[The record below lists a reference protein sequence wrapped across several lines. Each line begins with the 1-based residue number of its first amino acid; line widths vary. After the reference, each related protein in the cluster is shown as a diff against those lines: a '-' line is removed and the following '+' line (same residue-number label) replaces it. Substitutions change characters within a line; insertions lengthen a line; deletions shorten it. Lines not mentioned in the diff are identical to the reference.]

1 MDLDDFDR
9 DLQLLPLE
17 NEPSLTA
24 QSTKDA
30 VAYLDAQW
38 YTLVNR
44 RGRWMDLIGDYAGSE
59 PFVVDGEA
67 LIQLVLDDPLLAL
80 GRKGDVSFQIVHA
93 IYTLERT
100 LHEISRRSS
109 SFEVVFWHDRRSLT
123 LLYGDDDY
131 VSASRVLA
139 RSILFN
145 HLTSLGIPVHVFPD
159 VSDPAW
165 QAYQRL
171 HKPMFVMTNDGGVV
185 EESSLDAHA
194 DRVLLQRVFIYNLLS
209 QGVSV
214 TILKGAEFRDSK
226 ILSFVYEQRV
236 DGDPKGR
243 FKDEFWLAVQKASE
257 SVARKESLLR
267 AGLPVQPLQMTEP
280 LPSRNLAARLV
291 GDLSQSEAA
300 QHEFF
305 AELLQLF
312 LAHVYL
318 VPHLGLKE
326 RAQPPV
332 SLPAPLTELL
342 LGSFLPRA
350 FLSLD
355 NGASAVTVDGRVF
368 AGILDHALKV
378 QDNSLSSLVG
388 LQIASEVDALWK
400 LHNLRAPDF
409 AALRARFPPAPAKR
423 ADGTDQV
430 PSLNLLPFHHPL
442 FDEELSSIHIEADE
456 AGDDDDEDP
465 SYLEFNTLF
474 SDTQHWHNH
483 KRAILPTHLGG
494 NDSQGPMNE
503 WQRKRQLRSEQRFMS
518 KLQWQ
523 AETLTGAYGT
533 PLQQMVIPSAAVA
546 RRSKAST
553 TSTQAE
559 VGYSPHLMSVPELN
573 GLAQTAKP
581 PKGAPSKKGKK
592 ETLSSAEKIRLANQA
607 KKQAKEDESNVHWWK
622 EQLDDV
628 EEKPTASKI
637 TVVEHLMRNK
647 RTKEGWLAVEVRLYR
662 LHLEF
667 LRWLEDP
674 QRESAAAR
682 DRYSVSIMCM
692 AKDLFESLALF
703 PTAIKKLAGCLA
715 ALGFEEYID
724 PLADAAKVSKEDR
737 ELNFDFVKLV
747 KSKSGH
753 AVHKWMRI
761 TEDPVVWQLRLFG
774 EYLDRSMDSQSDP
787 RVAFKPDAWQ
797 RKVLDCLDKNESVL
811 VAAPT
816 SAGKTFIS
824 YYAMEKLLRTS
835 DDDILVYV
843 APTKALVSQIA
854 AEVYARFRKELT
866 EACWAIHTRDYRVHN
881 PQNCQILVT
890 VPEMLATMLLSPPL
904 AKTWTPRIKR
914 IILDE
919 IHTIGQQEGGAVWE
933 QIILLAP
940 CPLIGLSA
948 TIGEPEKFNA
958 WLASVQEA
966 HGFKHTF
973 IHHPH
978 RYSHLR
984 KHTYL
989 LQPDD
994 KPAPFNGLPEYR
1006 KTERLRFIHPISML
1020 SFGARSL
1027 PPDFSLEAAD
1037 CLSLYRAFDSVK
1049 DKLGF
1054 DLAGLDPPRFFADTK
1069 GALLKQKDILRYEAA
1084 LIQQVSSL
1092 IETADPQDQGS
1103 TLNSVIKRVSD
1114 PAVDQ
1119 ADQRY
1124 IPTSQEFFTNLINLV
1139 SDLHANGDLPA
1150 LLFNFDR
1157 KVCEKMAQAILDVL
1171 EKAETKWRETSPE
1184 WKRKVKQWEAWVAKA
1199 KERERLAERMKK
1211 VKKDDENP
1219 AASAEPETSWEA
1231 SFDPEDPSPQFS
1243 FAGTSPAFGKSD
1255 LDEEIQALARW
1266 SSAPEWALKAL
1277 RRGVGVH
1284 HSGMNKHYRTL
1295 VESLY
1300 RSGYLR
1306 VVIATGTLALGINAP
1321 TKTSVFCGDSP
1332 FLTALMY
1339 RQCAG
1344 RAGRRGFDLLG
1355 KVVFY
1360 GLPMDRCQRLVLS
1373 KLPSLGGN
1381 FPLTSTMVLRL
1392 FNLLQGSNNAP
1403 VAQDAIR
1410 SILRLPHISF
1420 VSEVGRD
1427 QLLHHI
1433 RFSIDYLRRA
1443 GLLDAEGNP
1452 INLFGVAAHLY
1463 YTEPSNLAFVAL
1475 LRHGVIHRICK
1486 QANILTAKRDLLLL
1500 LCHLFGRRYL
1510 PKAYASAT
1518 YLKTIT
1524 KKSPSLVVLPALPT
1538 DARKVLL
1545 EHEQHIKRVFTGYA
1559 LAYLSQNAESLG
1571 QDSKLPFSGKDLC
1584 PEDKEAAPSVIREQ
1598 LRRTAVSTV
1607 ARSPFV
1613 ATSGHGDS
1621 FGSVAELS
1629 NTSRRGLH
1637 LNEYAIPS
1645 MRQFTAVPGQDN
1657 EEFALNAYLLDFY
1670 THGQTAAL
1678 RAANGIRDGEV
1689 WYLLQDFSLTLKT
1702 IRTGLVQLL
1711 QKAAA
1716 NATRAGSVAGDEAS
1730 EIDSGYGTLDPAE
1743 ADPDTEGSDAGGE
1756 FKRPTGVSDRDW
1768 RVYEVLNAV
1777 TTEFDEKF
1785 RAIWA

>member
-1 MDLDDFDR
+1 MDLDDFDAAIE
-9 DLQLLPLE
+9 QLPPE
-17 NEPSLTA
+17 TQPSLSA
-24 QSTKDA
+24 QSPKDA
-30 VAYLDAQW
+30 VAYVDAQW

-93 IYTLERT
+93 IYSLERI
-100 LHEISRRSS
+100 LHEISRRST
-109 SFEVVFWHDRRSLT
+109 SFDVVFWHERRYMT
-123 LLYGDDDY
+123 LFNGDDDY
-131 VSASRVLA
+131 IITSRSLA
-139 RSILFN
+139 RKLLFN
-145 HLTSLGIPVHVFPD
+145 HLMSLDIPVHTFLD
-159 VSDPAW
+159 TADPAW
-165 QAYQRL
+165 LSYQR
-171 HKPMFVMTNDGGVV
+171 HKKPMFVMTNDGGVA
-185 EESSLDAHA
+185 EESSSEAHA
-194 DRVLLQRVFIYNLLS
+194 ERVLLQRVFIYNLLS

-214 TILKGAEFRDSK
+214 TLLKGAEYRDSK
-226 ILSFVYEQRV
+226 ILSFVYEQRI
-236 DGDPKGR
+236 DNEPRSR
-243 FKDEFWLAVQKASE
+243 FRAEFWLAVENASQSLATRESKA
-257 SVARKESLLR
+257 R
-267 AGLPVQPLQMTEP
+267 AGLPATPLKSFEP
-280 LPSRNLAARLV
+280 LSAHDLATHLVEDASRLSA
-291 GDLSQSEAA
+291 SQSEL
-300 QHEFF
+300 FP
-305 AELLQLF
+305 ELLQLF
-312 LAHVYL
+312 IAHIFY

-326 RAQPPV
+326 RALLPV
-332 SLPAPLTELL
+332 TLPDALASHVTA
-342 LGSFLPRA
+342 SFLPKV
-350 FLSLD
+350 FLFVE
-355 NGASAVTVDGRVF
+355 NGASAVTIDGRVF
-368 AGILDHALKV
+368 ASLVDYLLRS
-378 QDNSLSSLVG
+378 QDTSLSPLLG
-388 LQIASEVDALWK
+388 HEIASQVEALWK
-400 LHNLRAPDF
+400 ENDIRAPDY
-409 AALRARFPPAPAKR
+409 AAFRARFPPAPVPR
-423 ADGTDQV
+423 ADDSFDDSHPG
-430 PSLNLLPFHHPL
+430 LLPFHHPL
-442 FDEELSSIHIEADE
+442 FDQELASIRVDADE
-456 AGDDDDEDP
+456 TSDDEDEDP
-465 SYLEFNTLF
+465 SHLEFNTLF

-483 KRAILPTHLGG
+483 KRAILPPHLGG
-494 NDSQGPMNE
+494 NDTQGPMTE

-533 PLQQMVIPSAAVA
+533 PLQQMIIPSAAVA
-546 RRSKAST
+546 RKSKGST
-553 TSTQAE
+553 TSAAKSE
-559 VGYSPHLMSVPELN
+559 DI
-573 GLAQTAKP
+573 AKP
-581 PKGAPSKKGKK
+581 TKGASGKKGKK
-592 ETLSSAEKIRLANQA
+592 ETLSSAEKIRLANLA
-607 KKQAKEDESNVHWWK
+607 KKQAKEDESNIHWWK
-622 EQLDDV
+622 EQLEAI
-628 EEKPTASKI
+628 EEKPIASRI
-637 TVVEHLMRNK
+637 VAIEHLMRNK
-647 RTKEGWLAVEVRLYR
+647 RTKEGWLAVEARLYR
-662 LHLEF
+662 IHLEF

-674 QRESAAAR
+674 NHESAAAR

-692 AKDLFESLALF
+692 VKDLFESKELF
-703 PTAIKKLAGCLA
+703 PTAVKKLAGCLA

-724 PLADAAKVSKEDR
+724 PLADAATISSEDR
-737 ELNFDFVKLV
+737 ALNFEFVKVV
-747 KSKSGH
+747 KSKTGH
-753 AVHKWMRI
+753 PVHKWMRI

-774 EYLDRSMDSQSDP
+774 EYMDRSMDSQSDP

-797 RKVLDCLDKNESVL
+797 RKVLDCLDRNESVL

-824 YYAMEKLLRTS
+824 YYAMEKLLRSS

-854 AEVYARFRKELT
+854 AEVYARFRKELNGK
-866 EACWAIHTRDYRVHN
+866 ACWAIHTRDYRVHN

-904 AKTWTPRIKR
+904 ARSWTPRIKR

-958 WLASVQEA
+958 WLASVQQA

-984 KHTYL
+984 KYTYL

-994 KPAPFNGLPEYR
+994 HPAPFNGGLAEYR
-1006 KTERLRFIHPISML
+1006 KTERMRFLHPISML

-1037 CLSLYRAFDSVK
+1037 CLSLYRAFDAHK

-1054 DLAGLDPPRFFADTK
+1054 NLDELSPTRFFAESK
-1069 GALLKQKDILRYEAA
+1069 GTLLKQKDILRYEAA
-1084 LIQQVSSL
+1084 LTKRISEMM
-1092 IETADPQDQGS
+1092 ETADPQDPGTVLS
-1103 TLNSVIKRVSD
+1103 SMIRKVSD
-1114 PAVDQ
+1114 PLVDK
-1119 ADQRY
+1119 ADQSY
-1124 IPTSQEFFTNLINLV
+1124 IPTAGEFYANLITLV
-1139 SDLHANGDLPA
+1139 ADLQANGDLPA

-1157 KVCEKMAQAILDVL
+1157 KVCENMAQAMLDVL
-1171 EKAETKWRETSPE
+1171 EKTEAQWRETNPE
-1184 WKRKVKQWEAWVAKA
+1184 WKRKIKQWEAWVSKA
-1199 KERERLAERMKK
+1199 KERERQAERLKK
-1211 VKKDDENP
+1211 VKKDDEHP
-1219 AASAEPETSWEA
+1219 STQAEPETSWEA

-1243 FAGTSPAFGKSD
+1243 FAGASPAFTKSD
-1255 LDEEIQALARW
+1255 LDEEIQSLARW
-1266 SSAPEWALKAL
+1266 SSAPDWALRAL
-1277 RRGVGVH
+1277 RRGIGVH

-1300 RSGYLR
+1300 RSGFLR

-1332 FLTALMY
+1332 YLTALMY

-1443 GLLDAEGNP
+1443 GLLDAGGNP

-1463 YTEPSNLAFVAL
+1463 YTEPSNLALVAL
-1475 LRHGVIHRICK
+1475 LRHGVMHRVCN
-1486 QANILTAKRDLLLL
+1486 QSNPVQAKRDLLLI

-1510 PKAYASAT
+1510 PKTYASAT
-1518 YLKTIT
+1518 FLKTIT
-1524 KKSPSLVVLPALPT
+1524 GKSPSVVVLPPLPE

-1545 EHEQHIKRVFTGYA
+1545 EHEEHIRRVFTGYA
-1559 LAYLSQNAESLG
+1559 LAYISHNADALG
-1571 QDSKLPFSGKDLC
+1571 QETKLPLSGKELC
-1584 PEDKEAAPSVIREQ
+1584 RAEKEESTPFREQ
-1598 LRRTAVSTV
+1598 LRRSAVSAV
-1607 ARSPFV
+1607 ARSPYV
-1613 ATSGHGDS
+1613 ATSGHGDA
-1621 FGSVAELS
+1621 FGSVTELAS
-1629 NTSRRGLH
+1629 TSRHGLH

-1645 MRQFTAVPGQDN
+1645 MRQFTAVPGEDN
-1657 EEFALNAYLLDFY
+1657 EFALNAYLLDFY

-1702 IRTGLVQLL
+1702 IRTGLFQLL
-1711 QKAAA
+1711 QKASASAA
-1716 NATRAGSVAGDEAS
+1716 RADSAVGDEAS

-1743 ADPDTEGSDAGGE
+1743 ADPDTEGSDAGPE
-1756 FKRPTGVSDRDW
+1756 SFKKPAGVSERDW
-1768 RVYEVLNAV
+1768 KVFEVMNAV

>member
-1 MDLDDFDR
+1 MDLDDFDAAIE
-9 DLQLLPLE
+9 QLP
-17 NEPSLTA
+17 PDTQISLSA
-24 QSTKDA
+24 QSPKDA
-30 VAYLDAQW
+30 VVYVDAQW

-80 GRKGDVSFQIVHA
+80 GHKGDVSFQIVHA
-93 IYTLERT
+93 IYSLERI
-100 LHEISRRSS
+100 LHEISRRST
-109 SFEVVFWHDRRSLT
+109 SFDVVFWHERRFLT
-123 LLYGDDDY
+123 LFNDDDDY
-131 VSASRVLA
+131 TVSSRSLA
-139 RSILFN
+139 RNLLFN
-145 HLTSLGIPVHVFPD
+145 HLVSLDIPVHTFLGTE
-159 VSDPAW
+159 DPAW
-165 QAYQRL
+165 LSYQR
-171 HKPMFVMTNDGGVV
+171 HKKPMFVMTNDGGVA
-185 EESSLDAHA
+185 EESSSETHA
-194 DRVLLQRVFIYNLLS
+194 ARVLLQRVFIYNLLC

-214 TILKGAEFRDSK
+214 TLLKGAQYRDSK
-226 ILSFVYEQRV
+226 ILSFVYEQRI
-236 DGDPKGR
+236 DNQPRSR
-243 FKDEFWLAVQKASE
+243 FPEDFWLAVQNASQSLATRESMAREGVPVAPLKAF
-257 SVARKESLLR
+257 
-267 AGLPVQPLQMTEP
+267 EP
-280 LPSRNLAARLV
+280 LSARALATRLTGEISRLNT
-291 GDLSQSEAA
+291 SQSE
-300 QHEFF
+300 FF
-305 AELLQLF
+305 PELLQLF
-312 LAHVYL
+312 IAHIFN

-326 RAQPPV
+326 RALPPV
-332 SLPAPLTELL
+332 ALPDTLVSHVNA
-342 LGSFLPRA
+342 SFLPGVFVA
-350 FLSLD
+350 LE

-368 AGILDHALKV
+368 A
-378 QDNSLSSLVG
+378 SLVDYVLRSQDTSLTPLLG
-388 LQIASEVDALWK
+388 PEIASQVEALWQE
-400 LHNLRAPDF
+400 NNIRAPDLVAF
-409 AALRARFPPAPAKR
+409 RARFPPTSAPQ
-423 ADGTDQV
+423 ADNAFDGSH
-430 PSLNLLPFHHPL
+430 PGLLPFHHPL
-442 FDEELSSIHIEADE
+442 FDQELASIRIDADELSDDE
-456 AGDDDDEDP
+456 DEDP
-465 SYLEFNTLF
+465 SHLEFNTLF

-483 KRAILPTHLGG
+483 KRAILPPHLGG
-494 NDSQGPMNE
+494 NDTQGPMTE

-533 PLQQMVIPSAAVA
+533 PLQQMIIPSAAVA
-546 RRSKAST
+546 RKSKPSSSTSAARS
-553 TSTQAE
+553 E
-559 VGYSPHLMSVPELN
+559 VSDSP
-573 GLAQTAKP
+573 A
-581 PKGAPSKKGKK
+581 KGASGKKGKK
-592 ETLSSAEKIRLANQA
+592 ETISSAEKIRLANLA
-607 KKQAKEDESNVHWWK
+607 KKQAKEDESNIHWWK
-622 EQLDDV
+622 EQLEAI
-628 EEKPTASKI
+628 EEKPVASRI
-637 TVVEHLMRNK
+637 VAIDHLMRNK
-647 RTKEGWLAVEVRLYR
+647 RTKEGWLAVEARLYR
-662 LHLEF
+662 IHLEF

-674 QRESAAAR
+674 NHESAAAR

-692 AKDLFESLALF
+692 VKELFESKELF
-703 PTAIKKLAGCLA
+703 PTAVKKLAGCLA

-724 PLADAAKVSKEDR
+724 PLADAATISSEDR
-737 ELNFDFVKLV
+737 ALNFEFVKVV
-747 KSKSGH
+747 KSKTGH
-753 AVHKWMRI
+753 PVHKWMRI

-774 EYLDRSMDSQSDP
+774 EYMDRSMDSQSDP

-797 RKVLDCLDKNESVL
+797 RKVLDCLDRNESVL

-824 YYAMEKLLRTS
+824 YYAMEKLLRSS

-854 AEVYARFRKELT
+854 AEVYARFRKELNGK
-866 EACWAIHTRDYRVHN
+866 ACWAIHTRDYRVHN

-904 AKTWTPRIKR
+904 ARSWTPRIKR

-958 WLASVQEA
+958 WLASVQQA

-984 KHTYL
+984 KYTYL

-994 KPAPFNGLPEYR
+994 HPAPFNGGLTEYR
-1006 KTERLRFIHPISML
+1006 KTERMRFLHPISML

-1037 CLSLYRAFDSVK
+1037 CLSLYRAFDAHK

-1054 DLAGLDPPRFFADTK
+1054 NLDELNPTRFFAESK
-1069 GALLKQKDILRYEAA
+1069 GTLLKQKDILRYEAA
-1084 LIQQVSSL
+1084 LTKRISEMM
-1092 IETADPQDQGS
+1092 ETTDPQDPNTVLS
-1103 TLNSVIKRVSD
+1103 SVIKKVSD
-1114 PAVDQ
+1114 PMVDK
-1119 ADQRY
+1119 ADQSY
-1124 IPTSQEFFTNLINLV
+1124 IPTSGEFYANLITLV

-1157 KVCEKMAQAILDVL
+1157 KACENMVQAMLDVL
-1171 EKAETKWRETSPE
+1171 EKAEAQWRETNPE
-1184 WKRKVKQWEAWVAKA
+1184 WKRKVKQWEAWVSKA
-1199 KERERLAERMKK
+1199 KERERQAERLKK
-1211 VKKDDENP
+1211 VKKDDEHP
-1219 AASAEPETSWEA
+1219 SAQAEPETSWEA

-1243 FAGTSPAFGKSD
+1243 FAGTSPAFTKSD
-1255 LDEEIQALARW
+1255 LDEEIQALSRW
-1266 SSAPEWALKAL
+1266 SSAPVWALKAL
-1277 RRGVGVH
+1277 RRGIGVH

-1300 RSGYLR
+1300 RSGFLR
-1306 VVIATGTLALGINAP
+1306 VVVATGTLALGINAP

-1403 VAQDAIR
+1403 VAQEAIR

-1420 VSEVGRD
+1420 VSEAGRD

-1463 YTEPSNLAFVAL
+1463 YTEPSNLALVAL
-1475 LRHGVIHRICK
+1475 LRHGVIHRVCNQSNLVK
-1486 QANILTAKRDLLLL
+1486 AKRDLLLI

-1510 PKAYASAT
+1510 PKTYASAT
-1518 YLKTIT
+1518 FLKTIT
-1524 KKSPSLVVLPALPT
+1524 GKSPSVVVLPPLPE

-1545 EHEQHIKRVFTGYA
+1545 EHEAHIRRVFTGYA
-1559 LAYLSQNAESLG
+1559 LAYIANNADSLG
-1571 QDSKLPFSGKDLC
+1571 QDTKLPFSGKELC
-1584 PEDKEAAPSVIREQ
+1584 RVEKEESTPFYEQ
-1598 LRRTAVSTV
+1598 LRRSAVPAV
-1607 ARSPFV
+1607 ARSPYV
-1613 ATSGHGDS
+1613 ATSGRGDA
-1621 FGSVAELS
+1621 FGSVTELA

-1645 MRQFTAVPGQDN
+1645 MRQFTVVPGEDN
-1657 EEFALNAYLLDFY
+1657 DEFALNAYLLDFY

-1678 RAANGIRDGEV
+1678 RVANGIRDGEV

-1702 IRTGLVQLL
+1702 IRTGLFQLL
-1711 QKAAA
+1711 QKASA
-1716 NATRAGSVAGDEAS
+1716 NAARADSAVGDEVS

-1743 ADPDTEGSDAGGE
+1743 ADPDEGSDAGAE
-1756 FKRPTGVSDRDW
+1756 SFKRPVGVSERDW
-1768 RVYEVLNAV
+1768 KVFEVMNAV

>member
-1 MDLDDFDR
+1 MDLDDFDAAIE
-9 DLQLLPLE
+9 QLPLE
-17 NEPSLTA
+17 TNSLNA
-24 QSTKDA
+24 QNPQDA

-67 LIQLVLDDPLLAL
+67 LLQLVLDDPLLAL
-80 GRKGDVSFQIVHA
+80 GRPNDVSFQVVHA
-93 IYTLERT
+93 IYALERV
-100 LHEISRRSS
+100 LHEISTRST
-109 SFEVVFWHDRRSLT
+109 SFEIVFWHDRRFLT
-123 LLYGDDDY
+123 LQYGDGEY
-131 VSASRVLA
+131 VPSSRSLA
-139 RSILFN
+139 RAILFN
-145 HLTSLGIPVHVFPD
+145 HLCSLDVTVHTFLGT
-159 VSDPAW
+159 SDPAW
-165 QAYQRL
+165 LSYQKRQ
-171 HKPMFVMTNDGGVV
+171 KPMFVMTNDGGVIDN
-185 EESSLDAHA
+185 SSSPAQA
-194 DRVLLQRVFIYNLLS
+194 ERVLLQRVFLYSLLA
-209 QGVSV
+209 QGVSI
-214 TILKGAEFRDSK
+214 TLLKGAEYRDSK
-226 ILSFVYEQRV
+226 ILSFVYEQRI
-236 DGDPKGR
+236 DRDPKSR
-243 FKDEFWLAVQKASE
+243 FPEEFWLAVDNASRSLE
-257 SVARKESLLR
+257 EKERSIR
-267 AGLPVQPLQMTEP
+267 AGNNAVPLKGYEP
-280 LPSRNLAARLV
+280 LSARELATVMAQH
-291 GDLSQSEAA
+291 LSQSEASKLK
-300 QHEFF
+300 FF
-305 AELLQLF
+305 PEVLQLF
-312 LAHVYL
+312 VAHILY
-318 VPHLGLKE
+318 VPHLDLKE
-326 RAQPPV
+326 RAQRAV
-332 SLPAPLTELL
+332 TLPATLSELL
-342 LGSFLPRA
+342 IGRFLPEA
-350 FLSLD
+350 FRFLEQ
-355 NGASAVTVDGRVF
+355 GASPVVVDGRVF
-368 AGILDHALKV
+368 AAL
-378 QDNSLSSLVG
+378 LSYVLNHDVSDLKSVLG
-388 LQIASEVDALWK
+388 PEISSAVDAVWSSC
-400 LHNLRAPDF
+400 NLRTPDY
-409 AALRARFPPAPAKR
+409 AAFRTRFPPPSV
-423 ADGTDQV
+423 DQEHRMHEDH
-430 PSLNLLPFHHPL
+430 PLRLLPFHHPL
-442 FDEELSSIHIEADE
+442 FDEELASIRLDAEE
-456 AGDDDDEDP
+456 SEEEDEDAP
-465 SYLEFNTLF
+465 HLEFNTRF
-474 SDTQHWHNH
+474 NDTQHWHNH
-483 KRAILPTHLGG
+483 KRAILPAHLGG
-494 NDSQGPMNE
+494 NDTQGPTTE
-503 WQRKRQLRSEQRFMS
+503 WQRKRQLRSEQRYMS
-518 KLQWQ
+518 NLQWQ
-523 AETLTGAYGT
+523 AQTLTGAYGT

-546 RRSKAST
+546 KKSKTAT
-553 TSTQAE
+553 TPSAKAE
-559 VGYSPHLMSVPELN
+559 VAA
-573 GLAQTAKP
+573 AQKAG
-581 PKGAPSKKGKK
+581 KGAPAKKGKK
-592 ETLSSAEKIRLANQA
+592 EVLSSADKIRLANQA
-607 KKQAKEDESNVHWWK
+607 KKQAKEDDSNVHWWK
-622 EQLDDV
+622 EQLGAI
-628 EEKPTASKI
+628 EEKPTSAKI
-637 TVVEHLMRNK
+637 VAIEHLMRNK
-647 RTKEGWLAVEVRLYR
+647 RTKEGWLSVEARLYR
-662 LHLEF
+662 IHLEF
-667 LRWLEDP
+667 SRWLEDGD
-674 QRESAAAR
+674 RESAAAR
-682 DRYSVSIMCM
+682 DRYSVVIMCM
-692 AKDLFESLALF
+692 VKDLFESKELF
-703 PTAIKKLAGCLA
+703 PTAVKKLAACLA

-724 PLADAAKVSKEDR
+724 PWADAATIAQEDR
-737 ELNFDFVKLV
+737 ALHFEFVKLV

-774 EYLDRSMDSQSDP
+774 EYMDRSMDSQSDP

-797 RKVLDCLDKNESVL
+797 RKVLDCLDRNESVL

-854 AEVYARFRKELT
+854 AEVYARFRKDLNSK
-866 EACWAIHTRDYRVHN
+866 ACWAIHTRDYRVHN

-984 KHTYL
+984 KYTYL

-994 KPAPFNGLPEYR
+994 KPAPFNGITEYR
-1006 KTERLRFIHPISML
+1006 KTERMRFVHPISML

-1027 PPDFSLEAAD
+1027 PPDFALEAAD
-1037 CLSLYRAFDSVK
+1037 CLSLYRAFESLK
-1049 DKLGF
+1049 DRVDF
-1054 DLAGLDPPRFFADTK
+1054 DVDALEPTRFFADSK

-1084 LIQQVSSL
+1084 LTKQVSAMMES
-1092 IETADPQDQGS
+1092 TDPQDPGS
-1103 TLNSVIKRVSD
+1103 VLNGVIQRVSD
-1114 PAVDQ
+1114 PVVEK

-1124 IPTSQEFFTNLINLV
+1124 IPTSGEFFANLITLV
-1139 SDLHANGDLPA
+1139 SDLQASGDLPA

-1171 EKAETKWRETSPE
+1171 EKAEEQWRETNPE
-1184 WKRKVKQWEAWVAKA
+1184 WKRKVKQWEAWVSKA
-1199 KERERLAERMKK
+1199 KERERQAERLKK
-1211 VKKDDENP
+1211 VKKEDEHP
-1219 AASAEPETSWEA
+1219 AAAAEPDTSWEA

-1243 FAGTSPAFGKSD
+1243 FAGTSPAFSKSD
-1255 LDEEIQALARW
+1255 LDEEIRSLARW
-1266 SSAPEWALKAL
+1266 SSAPVWALRAL
-1277 RRGVGVH
+1277 RRGIGVH

-1300 RSGYLR
+1300 RSGFLR

-1403 VAQDAIR
+1403 VARDAVR

-1420 VSEVGRD
+1420 VSDVGRE

-1443 GLLDAEGNP
+1443 GLLDSEGNP
-1452 INLFGVAAHLY
+1452 INLSGVAAHLY
-1463 YTEPSNLAFVAL
+1463 YTEPSNLALIAL
-1475 LRHGVIHRICK
+1475 LRHGVIHRICN
-1486 QANILTAKRDLLLL
+1486 QANIVTAKRDLLLL

-1518 YLKTIT
+1518 HLKSIT
-1524 KKSPSLVVLPALPT
+1524 RKSPSLVVLPPLPA

-1545 EHEQHIKRVFTGYA
+1545 EHEKHINHVFTGYA
-1559 LAYLSQNAESLG
+1559 VAYTVQHADTLG
-1571 QDSKLPFSGKDLC
+1571 QDATLPFSRKTVC
-1584 PEDKEAAPSVIREQ
+1584 NTEKQAQSPFREHLQ
-1598 LRRTAVSTV
+1598 STAVSAL

-1613 ATSGHGDS
+1613 ATSGLDDTFS
-1621 FGSVAELS
+1621 SVAELA
-1629 NTSRRGLH
+1629 NTSRQGLH

-1645 MRQFTAVPGQDN
+1645 MRQFTSVPGQDN
-1657 EEFALNAYLLDFY
+1657 DEFALNAYLLDFY

-1689 WYLLQDFSLTLKT
+1689 WYVLQDFTLTLKT

-1711 QKAAA
+1711 QKTAAGRAESAAA
-1716 NATRAGSVAGDEAS
+1716 DEVS

-1743 ADPDTEGSDAGGE
+1743 ADPEAESSDAGAE
-1756 FKRPTGVSDRDW
+1756 AFKRPAGVSDRDW
-1768 RVYEVLNAV
+1768 RVFEVLNAV

>member
-1 MDLDDFDR
+1 MDLDEFDAPVE
-9 DLQLLPLE
+9 QLARE
-17 NEPSLTA
+17 VEPSLGA
-24 QSTKDA
+24 QSPTDA
-30 VAYLDAQW
+30 VAYVDTEW
-38 YTLVNR
+38 YTLVTR

-80 GRKGDVSFQIVHA
+80 GKKDDVSFQIVHA
-93 IYTLERT
+93 IYSLERI

-109 SFEVVFWHDRRSLT
+109 SFDVVFWHERRYLT
-123 LLYGDDDY
+123 LLYGDDAY
-131 VSASRVLA
+131 ISSSRSLA
-139 RSILFN
+139 RTILFN
-145 HLTSLGIPVHVFPD
+145 HLTSLDVPVQTFLD
-159 VSDPAW
+159 TSDPAW
-165 QAYQRL
+165 LSYQR
-171 HKPMFVMTNDGGVV
+171 HKKPMFVMTNDGGVV
-185 EESSLDAHA
+185 DESSSTAHA
-194 DRVLLQRVFIYNLLS
+194 ERVLLQRVFIYSLLT

-214 TILKGAEFRDSK
+214 TLLKGAEYRDSK
-226 ILSFVYEQRV
+226 ILSFIYEQRV
-236 DGDPKGR
+236 DSDPRSR
-243 FKDEFWLAVQKASE
+243 FRNEFWQAVQNASTALAAAE
-257 SVARKESLLR
+257 SDVR
-267 AGLPVQPLQMTEP
+267 AGLPVSPLKPREP
-280 LPSRNLAARLV
+280 SSARDLATHLAR
-291 GDLSQSEAA
+291 DLSQSSMS
-300 QHEFF
+300 QSEFF
-305 AELLQLF
+305 PELLQLF
-312 LAHVYL
+312 VAHIFH
-318 VPHLGLKE
+318 VPHLGLKD
-326 RAQPPV
+326 RALPPA
-332 SLPAPLTELL
+332 SLPTPLVEHAVRSLL
-342 LGSFLPRA
+342 PHLFLV
-350 FLSLD
+350 LE
-355 NGASAVTVDGRVF
+355 NGASAVTVDGRVY
-368 AGILDHALKV
+368 AYLLDYVLRTERA
-378 QDNSLSSLVG
+378 SLSELLGSE
-388 LQIASEVDALWK
+388 IASQVDALWRDC
-400 LHNLRAPDF
+400 NIRTPDF
-409 AALRARFPPAPAKR
+409 AAFRSRFPPTVVTQTNAV
-423 ADGTDQV
+423 TE
-430 PSLNLLPFHHPL
+430 SSHLSLLPFHHPL
-442 FDEELSSIHIEADE
+442 FDPELDPVRIDAEEAS
-456 AGDDDDEDP
+456 DDDDEDP
-465 SYLEFNTLF
+465 AHLEFNTLF

-483 KRAILPTHLGG
+483 KRAILPAHLGG
-494 NDSQGPMNE
+494 EDSRGPMNE

-533 PLQQMVIPSAAVA
+533 PLQQMVIPSAALA
-546 RRSKAST
+546 RKSKTPSGQNAKSEDST
-553 TSTQAE
+553 K
-559 VGYSPHLMSVPELN
+559 
-573 GLAQTAKP
+573 AQ
-581 PKGAPSKKGKK
+581 KGAPKGKGKK

-622 EQLDDV
+622 EQLESM
-628 EEKPTASKI
+628 EEKTTPSKI
-637 TVVEHLMRNK
+637 VAVEHLMRNK
-647 RTKEGWLAVEVRLYR
+647 RTKEGWLSVEVRLYR

-667 LRWLEDP
+667 SRWLEESN
-674 QRESAAAR
+674 RESAAAR
-682 DRYSVSIMCM
+682 DRYTVSIMCM
-692 AKDLFESLALF
+692 VKDLFESKELF
-703 PTAIKKLAGCLA
+703 PTAVRKLAESLA
-715 ALGFEEYID
+715 AIGLEEYID
-724 PLADAAKVSKEDR
+724 PLADGAIVSKDDR
-737 ELNFDFVKLV
+737 TLNFDFVKIV

-774 EYLDRSMDSQSDP
+774 EYMDRSMDSQPDP

-797 RKVLDCLDKNESVL
+797 RKVLDCLDRNESVL

-824 YYAMEKLLRTS
+824 YYAMEKLLRSS

-854 AEVYARFRKELT
+854 AEVYARFRKELNGK
-866 EACWAIHTRDYRVHN
+866 ACWAIHTRDYRVHN

-984 KHTYL
+984 KFTYL
-989 LQPDD
+989 IQPDD
-994 KPAPFNGLPEYR
+994 KPAPFNGLPDYR
-1006 KTERLRFIHPISML
+1006 KTERMRFIHPISML

-1037 CLSLYRAFDSVK
+1037 CLSLYRAFEAHA

-1054 DLAGLDPPRFFADTK
+1054 DISELDPTRFFGDLK
-1069 GALLKQKDILRYEAA
+1069 GTFLRQKDILRYEAA
-1084 LIQQVSSL
+1084 LTKRISEMMES
-1092 IETADPQDQGS
+1092 TDPQDPNTALS
-1103 TLNSVIKRVSD
+1103 AVIKQVSD
-1114 PAVDQ
+1114 PLVEK

-1124 IPTSQEFFTNLINLV
+1124 IPSREEFYTNLITLV

-1157 KVCEKMAQAILDVL
+1157 TVCEKMAQHILDVL
-1171 EKAETKWRETSPE
+1171 EKAEAKWRETNLE
-1184 WKRKVKQWEAWVAKA
+1184 WKRKVKQWELWVSKA
-1199 KERERLAERMKK
+1199 KERERQAERLKK
-1211 VKKDDENP
+1211 VKKEDEHP
-1219 AASAEPETSWEA
+1219 SAAAEPESSWEA

-1243 FAGTSPAFGKSD
+1243 FAGTSPAFTKSD

-1277 RRGVGVH
+1277 RRGIGVH

-1300 RSGYLR
+1300 RSGFLR

-1332 FLTALMY
+1332 YLTALMY

-1403 VAQDAIR
+1403 VAQDAIK
-1410 SILRLPHISF
+1410 SMLRLPHISF
-1420 VSEVGRD
+1420 ISEVGRE

-1433 RFSIDYLRRA
+1433 RFSIDYLRRS

-1463 YTEPSNLAFVAL
+1463 YAEPSNLALVAL
-1475 LRHGVIHRICK
+1475 LRHGVLHRICN
-1486 QANILTAKRDLLLL
+1486 QSNLVSAKRDLLLL

-1510 PKAYASAT
+1510 PKAYASAS
-1518 YLKTIT
+1518 YLKSLTR
-1524 KKSPSLVVLPALPT
+1524 KSPSVVVLPPLPE

-1545 EHEQHIKRVFTGYA
+1545 QHEEHIKRVFTGYA
-1559 LAYLSQNAESLG
+1559 LAYVAHHAEALA
-1571 QDSKLPFSGKDLC
+1571 QDTKLPFSGKDVC
-1584 PEDKEAAPSVIREQ
+1584 GPAKEESSPFREQ
-1598 LRRTAVSTV
+1598 LRRAAVSPV

-1621 FGSVAELS
+1621 FGSVTELS
-1629 NTSRRGLH
+1629 NTSRRSLH

-1645 MRQFTAVPGQDN
+1645 MRQFITVPGEDSD
-1657 EEFALNAYLLDFY
+1657 EFALNAYLLDFY

-1678 RAANGIRDGEV
+1678 KAANGIREGEV

-1702 IRTGLVQLL
+1702 IRTGLIQLL

-1716 NATRAGSVAGDEAS
+1716 NASRAESAAGDEMS

-1743 ADPDTEGSDAGGE
+1743 ADPEVEGSDAGAE
-1756 FKRPTGVSDRDW
+1756 SFKRPVGVSDRDW
-1768 RVYEVLNAV
+1768 RVFEVLNAV

>member
-1 MDLDDFDR
+1 MDLDEFDAPIEQ
-9 DLQLLPLE
+9 LQLSHDIETTL
-17 NEPSLTA
+17 NA
-24 QSTKDA
+24 QSSKDA
-30 VAYLDAQW
+30 VAYIDAQW

-80 GRKGDVSFQIVHA
+80 GRKEDVSFQIAHA
-93 IYTLERT
+93 IYSLERV
-100 LHEISRRSS
+100 LLEISRRSE
-109 SFEVVFWHDRRSLT
+109 SFEIVFWHERRFLT

-131 VSASRVLA
+131 VSSSRSLA
-139 RSILFN
+139 RTILFN
-145 HLTSLGIPVHVFPD
+145 HLTSLQIPLHTFRD
-159 VSDPAW
+159 TSDPAW
-165 QAYQRL
+165 LSYQQ
-171 HKPMFVMTNDGGVV
+171 HKKPMFVMTDDGGVV
-185 EESSLDAHA
+185 DESSSITHA
-194 DRVLLQRVFIYNLLS
+194 ERVLLQRVFMYSLLS
-209 QGVSV
+209 QGVSIA
-214 TILKGAEFRDSK
+214 TLKGAEYRDSK

-236 DGDPKGR
+236 DADPKSR
-243 FKDEFWLAVQKASE
+243 FKDEFWSAVQNA
-257 SVARKESLLR
+257 SVALEAVESRVR
-267 AGLPVQPLQMTEP
+267 AQNPPSPLKAFEP
-280 LPSRNLAARLV
+280 LSARDLAARLARDV
-291 GDLSQSEAA
+291 SKSSASQA
-300 QHEFF
+300 EFVP
-305 AELLQLF
+305 ELLQLF
-312 LAHVYL
+312 TAHIFY

-326 RAQPPV
+326 RALPPV
-332 SLPAPLTELL
+332 RLPAALVGHIV
-342 LGSFLPRA
+342 GSFLPRV
-350 FLSLD
+350 FLALEH
-355 NGASAVTVDGRVF
+355 GACPVTVDGRVF
-368 AGILDHALKV
+368 AALLDSILRTENA
-378 QDNSLSSLVG
+378 SLLSLLGPEIV
-388 LQIASEVDALWK
+388 AEVEALWREC
-400 LHNLRAPDF
+400 NLRAPDF
-409 AALRARFPPAPAKR
+409 VALRNRFPLTA
-423 ADGTDQV
+423 V
-430 PSLNLLPFHHPL
+430 PQANGVHEDRYLSLLPFHHPL
-442 FDEELSSIHIEADE
+442 FDHELATIRIDAEETSDDE
-456 AGDDDDEDP
+456 DEDP
-465 SYLEFNTLF
+465 SHLEFNTLF

-483 KRAILPTHLGG
+483 KRAILPAHLGG
-494 NDSQGPMNE
+494 NDTQGPMNE

-533 PLQQMVIPSAAVA
+533 PLQQMVIPSAAVG
-546 RRSKAST
+546 RKSKAPPGPNGKTDVGET
-553 TSTQAE
+553 TDTS
-559 VGYSPHLMSVPELN
+559 LL
-573 GLAQTAKP
+573 
-581 PKGAPSKKGKK
+581 GAAKKGKK
-592 ETLSSAEKIRLANQA
+592 ETLSSAEKIRQANLA

-622 EQLDDV
+622 EQLESV
-628 EEKPTASKI
+628 EDKTTPSKI
-637 TVVEHLMRNK
+637 MAIDHLMRNK
-647 RTKEGWLAVEVRLYR
+647 RTKEGWLSVEVRLYR
-662 LHLEF
+662 IHLEF
-667 LRWLEDP
+667 SRWLEEP
-674 QRESAAAR
+674 NRESAATR
-682 DRYSVSIMCM
+682 DRYTVSIMCM
-692 AKDLFESLALF
+692 VKDLFESKELF
-703 PTAIKKLAGCLA
+703 PTAVRKLAECLA

-724 PLADAAKVSKEDR
+724 PLADSATVSKDDR
-737 ELNFDFVKLV
+737 ALNFEFVKVV

-753 AVHKWMRI
+753 PVHKWMRI
-761 TEDPVVWQLRLFG
+761 TEDPIVWQLRLFG
-774 EYLDRSMDSQSDP
+774 EYMDRSMDSQPDP

-797 RKVLDCLDKNESVL
+797 RKVLDCLDRNESVL

-824 YYAMEKLLRTS
+824 YYAMEKLLRSS

-854 AEVYARFRKELT
+854 AEVYARFRKELNGK
-866 EACWAIHTRDYRVHN
+866 ACWAIHTRDYRVHN

-984 KHTYL
+984 KFTYL
-989 LQPDD
+989 LQPNDQ
-994 KPAPFNGLPEYR
+994 PPSFNGLTDYH
-1006 KTERLRFIHPISML
+1006 KTERMRFIHPISML

-1037 CLSLYRAFDSVK
+1037 CLSLFRAFEAYR
-1049 DKLGF
+1049 DKVEF
-1054 DLAGLDPPRFFADTK
+1054 NIDDLNPTRFFSESRGT
-1069 GALLKQKDILRYEAA
+1069 LLKQKDILRYEAA
-1084 LIQQVSSL
+1084 LTKQVEAMMQS
-1092 IETADPQDQGS
+1092 TDPQDP
-1103 TLNSVIKRVSD
+1103 TTVLNGVIKKVSD
-1114 PAVDQ
+1114 PMIEK

-1124 IPTSQEFFTNLINLV
+1124 IPARGEFFANLTSLV

-1157 KVCEKMAQAILDVL
+1157 TVCEKMARAILDVL
-1171 EKAETKWRETSPE
+1171 EKAEAQWRETNPE
-1184 WKRKVKQWEAWVAKA
+1184 WKRKVKQWEVWVSKA
-1199 KERERLAERMKK
+1199 KERERQAERLKK
-1211 VKKDDENP
+1211 IKKDDEHP
-1219 AASAEPETSWEA
+1219 ATAAEPETSWEA
-1231 SFDPEDPSPQFS
+1231 SFDPDDPSPQFS
-1243 FAGTSPAFGKSD
+1243 FAGTSPAFTKSD
-1255 LDEEIQALARW
+1255 LDEEIEALARW
-1266 SSAPEWALKAL
+1266 SSAPDWALRAL
-1277 RRGVGVH
+1277 RRGIGVH

-1332 FLTALMY
+1332 YLTALMY

-1373 KLPSLGGN
+1373 RLPSLGGN
-1381 FPLTSTMVLRL
+1381 FPLTSTLVLRL

-1403 VAQDAIR
+1403 VAQDAIK
-1410 SILRLPHISF
+1410 SMFRLPHISF
-1420 VSEVGRD
+1420 VSEVGRE

-1433 RFSIDYLRRA
+1433 RFSIDYLRRS
-1443 GLLDAEGNP
+1443 GLLDADGNP

-1463 YTEPSNLAFVAL
+1463 YTEPSNLALVAL
-1475 LRHGVIHRICK
+1475 LRRGVIHRICN
-1486 QANILTAKRDLLLL
+1486 QSNLVNAKRDLLLL

-1510 PKAYASAT
+1510 PKAYASAS
-1518 YLKTIT
+1518 YLKSVTR
-1524 KKSPSLVVLPALPT
+1524 KSPSLVVLPPLPE

-1545 EHEQHIKRVFTGYA
+1545 QHEEHIKRVFTGYA
-1559 LAYLSQNAESLG
+1559 LAYVEHHADSLA
-1571 QDSKLPFSGKDLC
+1571 QDTKLPFSGKDLC
-1584 PEDKEAAPSVIREQ
+1584 VAEEGESSPFREQ
-1598 LRRTAVSTV
+1598 LRRSAVSAV

-1621 FGSVAELS
+1621 FGSVTELA

-1645 MRQFTAVPGQDN
+1645 MRQFTSVPGENDDQ
-1657 EEFALNAYLLDFY
+1657 FALNAYLLDFY

-1678 RAANGIRDGEV
+1678 KAANGIREGEV

-1702 IRTGLVQLL
+1702 IRTGLIQLL
-1711 QKAAA
+1711 QKASV
-1716 NATRAGSVAGDEAS
+1716 NASRAESVVGDEVS

-1743 ADPDTEGSDAGGE
+1743 ADPDTEGSEAGAE
-1756 FKRPTGVSDRDW
+1756 SFKRPAGVSDRDW
-1768 RVYEVLNAV
+1768 RVFEVLNAV
-1777 TTEFDEKF
+1777 TAEFDEKF
-1785 RAIWA
+1785 RAMWA

>member
-1 MDLDDFDR
+1 MDLDEFDTPVE
-9 DLQLLPLE
+9 QLAHE
-17 NEPSLTA
+17 IEPSLSA
-24 QSTKDA
+24 HGPKDA
-30 VAYLDAQW
+30 VAYVDTEW

-59 PFVVDGEA
+59 PFVIDGEA
-67 LIQLVLDDPLLAL
+67 LVQFVLDDPLLAL
-80 GRKGDVSFQIVHA
+80 GQKNDLSFQIVHA
-93 IYTLERT
+93 IYSLERV

-109 SFEVVFWHDRRSLT
+109 SFDVVFWHDRRYMT
-123 LLYGDDDY
+123 LLYGDDEY
-131 VSASRVLA
+131 VSSSRSLA
-139 RSILFN
+139 RTILFN
-145 HLTSLGIPVHVFPD
+145 HLSSLD
-159 VSDPAW
+159 VAVYTFLDTSDPAW
-165 QAYQRL
+165 ISYQR
-171 HKPMFVMTNDGGVV
+171 HKKPMFVMTNDGGVV
-185 EESSLDAHA
+185 EESSSTAHA
-194 DRVLLQRVFIYNLLS
+194 ERVLLQRIFIYSLLT

-214 TILKGAEFRDSK
+214 TLLKGAEYRDSK
-226 ILSFVYEQRV
+226 ILSFIYEQRV
-236 DGDPKGR
+236 DADPKSR
-243 FKDEFWLAVQKASE
+243 FREDFWKAIQNASKALEAVE
-257 SVARKESLLR
+257 SSVR
-267 AGLPVQPLQMTEP
+267 AGFSVYPLKVHEP
-280 LPSRNLAARLV
+280 LSARDLATQLAR
-291 GDLSQSEAA
+291 DLSQSSAS
-300 QHEFF
+300 QSEFF
-305 AELLQLF
+305 PEVLQLF
-312 LAHVYL
+312 IAHIFY
-318 VPHLGLKE
+318 VPHLGLKD
-326 RAQPPV
+326 RALPPIR
-332 SLPAPLTELL
+332 LPSALVDHVAR
-342 LGSFLPRA
+342 SILPRI
-350 FLSLD
+350 FLSLEK
-355 NGASAVTVDGRVF
+355 GASPVTVDGRVF
-368 AGILDHALKV
+368 AYLLDYILRTENA
-378 QDNSLSSLVG
+378 SLAG
-388 LQIASEVDALWK
+388 LLGSEIASQVETLWREC
-400 LHNLRAPDF
+400 NLRDPDF
-409 AALRARFPPAPAKR
+409 SALRSRFPPTAVTQENGVQEDR
-423 ADGTDQV
+423 RL
-430 PSLNLLPFHHPL
+430 SLLPFHHPL
-442 FDEELSSIHIEADE
+442 FDQELVPVRIDAEETSDDE
-456 AGDDDDEDP
+456 DEDP
-465 SYLEFNTLF
+465 SHLEFNTLF

-483 KRAILPTHLGG
+483 KRAILPAHLGG
-494 NDSQGPMNE
+494 EDSRGPMNE

-546 RRSKAST
+546 RKSKAST
-553 TSTQAE
+553 APNAKAE
-559 VGYSPHLMSVPELN
+559 DVSK
-573 GLAQTAKP
+573 AQKGG
-581 PKGAPSKKGKK
+581 PKGKGKK
-592 ETLSSAEKIRLANQA
+592 ETLSSAEKIRLANLT

-622 EQLDDV
+622 EQLDA
-628 EEKPTASKI
+628 E
-637 TVVEHLMRNK
+637 
-647 RTKEGWLAVEVRLYR
+647 
-662 LHLEF
+662 
-667 LRWLEDP
+667 
-674 QRESAAAR
+674 AR
-682 DRYSVSIMCM
+682 DRYTVSIMCKV
-692 AKDLFESLALF
+692 KDLFESKELF
-703 PTAIKKLAGCLA
+703 PTAVRKLAESLA
-715 ALGFEEYID
+715 AIGLEEYID
-724 PLADAAKVSKEDR
+724 PLAEAATVSKDDR
-737 ELNFDFVKLV
+737 QLHFDFVKIV

-774 EYLDRSMDSQSDP
+774 EYMDRSMDSQPDP

-797 RKVLDCLDKNESVL
+797 RKVLDCLDRNESVL

-824 YYAMEKLLRTS
+824 YYAMEKLLRSS

-854 AEVYARFRKELT
+854 AEVYARFRKELNGK
-866 EACWAIHTRDYRVHN
+866 ACWAIHTRDYRVHN

-984 KHTYL
+984 KYTYL

-994 KPAPFNGLPEYR
+994 KPAPFNGLPDYR
-1006 KTERLRFIHPISML
+1006 KTERMRFIHPISML

-1037 CLSLYRAFDSVK
+1037 CLSLFRAFEAYS

-1054 DLAGLDPPRFFADTK
+1054 DINDLDPKRFFAESK
-1069 GALLKQKDILRYEAA
+1069 GTLLKQKDILRYEAA
-1084 LIQQVSSL
+1084 LKKRVSEMMES
-1092 IETADPQDQGS
+1092 ADPQDPN
-1103 TLNSVIKRVSD
+1103 TVISGLIKKVSD
-1114 PAVDQ
+1114 PLVEK

-1124 IPTSQEFFTNLINLV
+1124 IPTREEFYTNLITLV

-1150 LLFNFDR
+1150 LLFTFDR
-1157 KVCEKMAQAILDVL
+1157 TICERMAQNILDVL
-1171 EKAETKWRETSPE
+1171 EKAEAKWRETNSE
-1184 WKRKVKQWEAWVAKA
+1184 WKRKVKQWELWVSKA
-1199 KERERLAERMKK
+1199 KERERQAERLKK
-1211 VKKDDENP
+1211 VKKEDEHP
-1219 AASAEPETSWEA
+1219 STAPEAESSWEA

-1243 FAGTSPAFGKSD
+1243 FAGTSPAFTKSD
-1255 LDEEIQALARW
+1255 LDEEVQALARW

-1277 RRGVGVH
+1277 RRGIGVH

-1300 RSGYLR
+1300 RSGFLR

-1332 FLTALMY
+1332 YLTALMY

-1410 SILRLPHISF
+1410 SMLRLPHISF
-1420 VSEVGRD
+1420 VSEVGRE

-1433 RFSIDYLRRA
+1433 RFSIDYLRRS
-1443 GLLDAEGNP
+1443 GLLDEEGNP

-1463 YTEPSNLAFVAL
+1463 YTEPSNLALVAL
-1475 LRHGVIHRICK
+1475 LRHGVLHRVCN
-1486 QANILTAKRDLLLL
+1486 QSNLVTAKRELLLL

-1518 YLKTIT
+1518 YLKSVTR
-1524 KKSPSLVVLPALPT
+1524 KSPSIVVLPPLPD

-1545 EHEQHIKRVFTGYA
+1545 EHDEHIKRVFTGYA
-1559 LAYLSQNAESLG
+1559 LAYIAHHAESLAH
-1571 QDSKLPFSGKDLC
+1571 DTKLPFS
-1584 PEDKEAAPSVIREQ
+1584 EKEICDAEKAESSPFGEQ
-1598 LRRTAVSTV
+1598 LRRAALSPI

-1621 FGSVAELS
+1621 FGSVTELA
-1629 NTSRRGLH
+1629 NTSRRGLY
-1637 LNEYAIPS
+1637 LNEYAIPT
-1645 MRQFTAVPGQDN
+1645 MRQFVTAPGDGDS
-1657 EEFALNAYLLDFY
+1657 EFALNAYLLDFY

-1678 RAANGIRDGEV
+1678 KAANGIREGEI
-1689 WYLLQDFSLTLKT
+1689 WYLLQDFSLALKT
-1702 IRTGLVQLL
+1702 IRTGLIQLL

-1716 NATRAGSVAGDEAS
+1716 NASRAESVAGDEMS

-1743 ADPDTEGSDAGGE
+1743 ADPDTEGSDAGAE
-1756 FKRPTGVSDRDW
+1756 SFKRPAGVSDRDW
-1768 RVYEVLNAV
+1768 RVFEVLNAV

>member
-1 MDLDDFDR
+1 MDLDDFDAAIE
-9 DLQLLPLE
+9 QLPIE
-17 NEPSLTA
+17 NEPSLNA
-24 QSTKDA
+24 HSPKEA
-30 VAYLDAQW
+30 VAYVDAQW
-38 YTLVNR
+38 YTLLNR
-44 RGRWMDLIGDYAGSE
+44 RGRWMDLVGDYAGSE

-67 LIQLVLDDPLLAL
+67 LLQLVLDDPLLAL
-80 GRKGDVSFQIVHA
+80 GRKDDVSFQIVHA
-93 IYTLERT
+93 IYSLERV
-100 LHEISRRSS
+100 LHEISRRSTN
-109 SFEVVFWHDRRSLT
+109 FEIVFWHENRYTT

-131 VSASRVLA
+131 ASASRSLA
-139 RSILFN
+139 RTILFN
-145 HLTSLGIPVHVFPD
+145 HLTSLDIPVHTFLD
-159 VSDPAW
+159 TSDPAW
-165 QAYQRL
+165 LSYQR
-171 HKPMFVMTNDGGVV
+171 HKKPMFVMTNDGGVV
-185 EESSLDAHA
+185 EESSSSAHA
-194 DRVLLQRVFIYNLLS
+194 ERVLLQRVFVYTLLS

-214 TILKGAEFRDSK
+214 TLLKGAEYRDSK

-236 DGDPKGR
+236 DSDPKSR
-243 FKDEFWLAVQKASE
+243 FRNEFWLAVQNASQALAANEKELRGGISTAPLKA
-257 SVARKESLLR
+257 V
-267 AGLPVQPLQMTEP
+267 EP
-280 LPSRNLAARLV
+280 LSTRDLSARLIQ
-291 GDLSQSEAA
+291 DLSQPEVS
-300 QHEFF
+300 HCEFF
-305 AELLQLF
+305 SELLQLF
-312 LAHVYL
+312 IAHILY

-326 RAQPPV
+326 RARPPV
-332 SLPAPLTELL
+332 PLPPALTDLVVS
-342 LGSFLPRA
+342 SFLPRV
-350 FLSLD
+350 FLSLEA
-355 NGASAVTVDGRVF
+355 GASAVTVDGRVF
-368 AGILDHALKV
+368 AALLDYVLRA
-378 QDNSLSSLVG
+378 QDASLSSLITPD
-388 LQIASEVDALWK
+388 IASAVDALWSQA
-400 LHNLRAPDF
+400 HLRTPDF
-409 AALRARFPPAPAKR
+409 VALRVRFPATTVTQANGVHDDLR
-423 ADGTDQV
+423 L
-430 PSLNLLPFHHPL
+430 SLLPFQHPL
-442 FDEELSSIHIEADE
+442 FDEELAAIRIEADE
-456 AGDDDDEDP
+456 ASDEEEEDP
-465 SYLEFNTLF
+465 SHLEFNTLF

-483 KRAILPTHLGG
+483 KRAILPPHLGG
-494 NDSQGPMNE
+494 TDAQGPMSE

-533 PLQQMVIPSAAVA
+533 PLQQLVIPSAAVA
-546 RRSKAST
+546 RKSKAGT
-553 TSTQAE
+553 APNVKAEDAPTS
-559 VGYSPHLMSVPELN
+559 
-573 GLAQTAKP
+573 KP
-581 PKGAPSKKGKK
+581 AKGAPGKKGKK
-592 ETLSSAEKIRLANQA
+592 ETLSSADKIRLANQA
-607 KKQAKEDESNVHWWK
+607 KKQAKEDESNVHWWQ
-622 EQLDDV
+622 EQLDAI
-628 EEKPTASKI
+628 EEKTTSAK
-637 TVVEHLMRNK
+637 VVAIEHLMRNK
-647 RTKEGWLAVEVRLYR
+647 RTKEGWLSVEVRLYR
-662 LHLEF
+662 IHLEF
-667 LRWLEDP
+667 SRWLEDP
-674 QRESAAAR
+674 HRESAAAR
-682 DRYSVSIMCM
+682 DRYIVSIMCM
-692 AKDLFESLALF
+692 VKDLFESKELF
-703 PTAIKKLAGCLA
+703 PTAVKKLAGCMA

-724 PLADAAKVSKEDR
+724 NLADAATISKEDR
-737 ELNFDFVKLV
+737 ELHFEFVKVV
-747 KSKSGH
+747 KSKTGH

-774 EYLDRSMDSQSDP
+774 EYMDRSMDSQSDP

-797 RKVLDCLDKNESVL
+797 RKVLDCLDRNESVL

-824 YYAMEKLLRTS
+824 YYAMEKLLRSS

-854 AEVYARFRKELT
+854 AEVYARFRKELNGK
-866 EACWAIHTRDYRVHN
+866 ACWAIHTRDYRVHN

-904 AKTWTPRIKR
+904 ARTWTPRIKR

-984 KHTYL
+984 KFTYL
-989 LQPDD
+989 LQPDN
-994 KPAPFNGLPEYR
+994 KPAPFNGITEYR
-1006 KTERLRFIHPISML
+1006 KTERMRFVHPISML

-1037 CLSLYRAFDSVK
+1037 CLSLYRAFESFR

-1054 DLAGLDPPRFFADTK
+1054 DLDALNPTRFFSDSK
-1069 GALLKQKDILRYEAA
+1069 GTLLKQKDILRYEAA
-1084 LIQQVSSL
+1084 LTKHVSELMES
-1092 IETADPQDQGS
+1092 TDPQDP
-1103 TLNSVIKRVSD
+1103 NSVLNGVIKKVSD
-1114 PAVDQ
+1114 PVLDQ

-1124 IPTSQEFFTNLINLV
+1124 IPTSSEFFQNLITLV
-1139 SDLHANGDLPA
+1139 SDLQANGDLPA

-1157 KVCEKMAQAILDVL
+1157 KVCEKMAKAILDVL
-1171 EKAETKWRETSPE
+1171 EKAESQWRENSPE
-1184 WKRKVKQWEAWVAKA
+1184 WKRKVKQWELWVSKA
-1199 KERERLAERMKK
+1199 KERERQAERLKK
-1211 VKKDDENP
+1211 VKKEDEHP
-1219 AASAEPETSWEA
+1219 GAAAEPETSWEA

-1243 FAGTSPAFGKSD
+1243 FAGTSPAFTKSD
-1255 LDEEIQALARW
+1255 LDEEIKALARW
-1266 SSAPEWALKAL
+1266 SSAPEWALRAL
-1277 RRGVGVH
+1277 RRGIGVH

-1300 RSGYLR
+1300 RSGFLR

-1332 FLTALMY
+1332 YLTALMY

-1410 SILRLPHISF
+1410 SMLRLPHISF
-1420 VSEVGRD
+1420 VSEVGRE

-1433 RFSIDYLRRA
+1433 RFSIDYLRRS

-1463 YTEPSNLAFVAL
+1463 YTEPSNMALVAL
-1475 LRHGVIHRICK
+1475 LRHGVIHRICN
-1486 QANILTAKRDLLLL
+1486 QSNIVAAKRDLLLL

-1510 PKAYASAT
+1510 PRAYASAT
-1518 YLKTIT
+1518 YLRNIT
-1524 KKSPSLVVLPALPT
+1524 RKSPSVVVLPPMPE

-1545 EHEQHIKRVFTGYA
+1545 QHEEHIKRVFTGYA
-1559 LAYLSQNAESLG
+1559 LAYVSHHAELLG
-1571 QDSKLPFSGKDLC
+1571 EDTKLPFSGKTLC
-1584 PEDKEAAPSVIREQ
+1584 DAGKEEASPFRTQ
-1598 LRRTAVSTV
+1598 LLQTSVSTA

-1621 FGSVAELS
+1621 FGSVSELT

-1645 MRQFTAVPGQDN
+1645 MRQYTSVPGQDN

-1678 RAANGIRDGEV
+1678 KAANGIREGEV

-1702 IRTGLVQLL
+1702 IRTGLIQLL
-1711 QKAAA
+1711 QKASA
-1716 NATRAGSVAGDEAS
+1716 NASRADSLAGDELS
-1730 EIDSGYGTLDPAE
+1730 DIDSGYGTLDPAE
-1743 ADPDTEGSDAGGE
+1743 ADPDAEGSDAGGE
-1756 FKRPTGVSDRDW
+1756 SFKRPVGVTDRDW
-1768 RVYEVLNAV
+1768 RVFEVLNAV